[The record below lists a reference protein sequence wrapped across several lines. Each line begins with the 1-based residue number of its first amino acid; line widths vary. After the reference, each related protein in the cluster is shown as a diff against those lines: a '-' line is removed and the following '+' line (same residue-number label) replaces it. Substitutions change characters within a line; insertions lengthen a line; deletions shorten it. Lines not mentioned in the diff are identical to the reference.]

1 MSLANGRPY
10 LAIPG
15 PSVMPDKVIQAMM
28 RPSPNIYEGE
38 LHDVTHSLIPDLK
51 MVAQTQHEVA
61 IYIGNGHAAWEA
73 SLANVL
79 SRGDRILVLANG
91 RFGHG
96 WSEVAAGLH
105 IDIVVED
112 FGMRASVDPARVT
125 DILKAD
131 SDHTYKAV
139 LMVHVDTSTG
149 AKSDVAAVRAAID
162 AAGHPAL
169 FMVDCIASL
178 GCDEYRMDDWGV
190 DVTVSACQKGLMTPA
205 GLGFVWFNDKADKA
219 RDTADLASGYWNWR
233 TRARP
238 QQYYQYFA
246 GTAPTHHLYGLRAA
260 LDMIKAEGIE
270 QIWDRHTRLSQAVWA
285 AIDAW
290 SATGPMEPNMA
301 TPAGRGHSVTS
312 IYLGEGNGDRLRAW
326 CETETGVTLG
336 IGLGRAPES
345 AWFRIG
351 HMGHVNAH
359 MVLGTLAVIEAGLTA
374 LDIPHGSGALDAAVR
389 ALG

>member
-51 MVAQTQHEVA
+51 MVAQTKHEVA

-96 WSEVAAGLH
+96 WSEVAAGMH

-131 SDHTYKAV
+131 SGHAYKAV

-219 RDTADLASGYWNWR
+219 RETADLASGYWNWR

-270 QIWDRHTRLSQAVWA
+270 HIWDRHTRLSKAVWA

-359 MVLGTLAVIEAGLTA
+359 MVLGTLSVIEAGLTA
-374 LDIPHGSGALDAAVR
+374 LDIPHGSGALDAAIR